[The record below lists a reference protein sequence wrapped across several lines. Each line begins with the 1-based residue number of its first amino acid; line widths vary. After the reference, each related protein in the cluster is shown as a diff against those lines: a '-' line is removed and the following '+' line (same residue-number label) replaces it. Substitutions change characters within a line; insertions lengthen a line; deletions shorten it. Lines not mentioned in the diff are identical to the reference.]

1 MEASQNMYI
10 VLKPQMSIKYVL
22 TQGSSFRLV
31 VNEDMAVQKKKN
43 DRILSTVDQRWLCLD
58 AGMNQLEYRNQPSHL
73 IA

>member
-31 VNEDMAVQKKKN
+31 VNEDMAVQKKKKMTESLVLWTK
-43 DRILSTVDQRWLCLD
+43 DDF
-58 AGMNQLEYRNQPSHL
+58 A
-73 IA
+73 

>member
-31 VNEDMAVQKKKN
+31 VNEDMAVQKKKKN
-43 DRILSTVDQRWLCLD
+43 DRILSTVDQR
-58 AGMNQLEYRNQPSHL
+58 
-73 IA
+73 